1 MNFLRVKVLSM
12 WAVIPER
19 YNLYVRRMSL
29 SRELQRVK
37 LIPLSGCQ
45 APLVLS
51 LFLSQSSSVAL
62 ALIQPQMLSVVVWL
76 GFVACS
82 IIANCICIIRRHNV
96 YCAHSHTSAVVL
108 ARLSQGVGCHRCSWL
123 PDPLDKL
130 LRYLCGLGSFGSCVC
145 SLSVLIG

>member
-1 MNFLRVKVLSM
+1 M

-62 ALIQPQMLSVVVWL
+62 ALIQPQMLSVVVFDL
-76 GFVACS
+76 DLLLVAS
-82 IIANCICIIRRHNV
+82 LPTASASSVVIM
-96 YCAHSHTSAVVL
+96 YCAHSPISAVVL
-108 ARLSQGVGCHRCSWL
+108 ARLSQGVAIVVHGCQILWISY
-123 PDPLDKL
+123 LDTSVAWVVL
-130 LRYLCGLGSFGSCVC
+130 GLVFVLCLFS
-145 SLSVLIG
+145 

>member
-108 ARLSQGVGCHRCSWL
+108 ARLSQGGAIIVHGCQCQILWISY
-123 PDPLDKL
+123 LDTSVAWVVL
-130 LRYLCGLGSFGSCVC
+130 GLVFVLCLFS
-145 SLSVLIG
+145 

>member
-96 YCAHSHTSAVVL
+96 LCSFSYLCSGIGKIVT
-108 ARLSQGVGCHRCSWL
+108 GGCHHCSWL